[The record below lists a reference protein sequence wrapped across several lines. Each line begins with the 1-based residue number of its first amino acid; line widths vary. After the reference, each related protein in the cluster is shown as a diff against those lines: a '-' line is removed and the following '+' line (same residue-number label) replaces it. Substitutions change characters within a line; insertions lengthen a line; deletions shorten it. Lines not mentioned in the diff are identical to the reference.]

1 MEGKEGRGLLVG
13 IKTGLNE
20 FQKAGFSNSWT
31 TNNLQKKTTSKNQL
45 EAICR
50 EVR

>member
-1 MEGKEGRGLLVG
+1 LEGKEGTLLVG

-20 FQKAGFSNSWT
+20 FQKSRLLKLVD
-31 TNNLQKKTTSKNQL
+31 NNLLKKTTLSNQL